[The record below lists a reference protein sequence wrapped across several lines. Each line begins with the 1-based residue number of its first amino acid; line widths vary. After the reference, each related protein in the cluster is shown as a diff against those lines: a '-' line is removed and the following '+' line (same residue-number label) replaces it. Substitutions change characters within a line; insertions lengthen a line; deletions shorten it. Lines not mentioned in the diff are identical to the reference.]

1 MLHPLSKPADTGLHS
16 LLQVLESLF
25 CGNMYLSLPLSW
37 LEVHF
42 VWQEQERLCGRTLL
56 VLIYM

>member
-1 MLHPLSKPADTGLHS
+1 MIHPLSKPADIGLHS

-25 CGNMYLSLPLSW
+25 CGNMNLFLALSW

-42 VWQEQERLCGRTLL
+42 V
-56 VLIYM
+56 